1 MISTLKPL
9 DAFEENACVKID
21 RDLIIFWLES
31 FRSGDQSSVKFRRK
45 IIDTFVSAVWV
56 YDDRLRIAFNY
67 TGKNNTVEREILEEL
82 TEKEIAPDVI
92 SDAMINATLDPST
105 VRISSSKLQREIARY
120 DMSSIGFTIAPT
132 MDCNMCCP
140 YCYEQKCDSYM
151 SEETQNAVVD
161 FIKVHLDAFPN
172 AKVLNIAW
180 YGGEPLMYK
189 EAIYNISEKLINIC
203 DTHKVSYH
211 AEIITNGVLLDIE
224 TAKKLSKDCRVS
236 RAQVTVDGLGD
247 YHNKKRILKNGE
259 DSYSI
264 IIKNLEAAN
273 NC

>member
-1 MISTLKPL
+1 
-9 DAFEENACVKID
+9 
-21 RDLIIFWLES
+21 
-31 FRSGDQSSVKFRRK
+31 
-45 IIDTFVSAVWV
+45 
-56 YDDRLRIAFNY
+56 
-67 TGKNNTVEREILEEL
+67 
-82 TEKEIAPDVI
+82 
-92 SDAMINATLDPST
+92 
-105 VRISSSKLQREIARY
+105 
-120 DMSSIGFTIAPT
+120 
-132 MDCNMCCP
+132 
-140 YCYEQKCDSYM
+140 M